1 MTKIIKC
8 YQITISG
15 DLYGRGLR
23 SSAMYIAFT
32 LHVTGFVQYTHAGN
46 IMMEAEADE
55 EHLAKFFA
63 WLRNFVQSWKVT
75 DITIVETAVKGYSAF
90 DIRIGAG
97 GDDAVAQKSFVSKL
111 LNLFSERIQR
121 MFGYDNCQNTLLK

>member
-32 LHVTGFVQYTHAGN
+32 LHVTGFVQYTLDGN

-75 DITIVETAVKGYSAF
+75 DITIVETSVKGYSAF
-90 DIRIGAG
+90 DIRIGACE
-97 GDDAVAQKSFVSKL
+97 DDALAQRSFVSKQL
-111 LNLFSERIQR
+111 SLFSGRIRR
-121 MFGYDNCQNTLLK
+121 MFGYDKCQNTLLK